1 MILAID
7 VGNTNTCMGIFDG
20 DKLVSNWRIV
30 TVADRTAD
38 EVGLLMLQFFSFTGI
53 SRQDICDVIISSVVP
68 PVMYS
73 LNLAAEKYLGKVPI
87 TVSEKTVTGINNL
100 YDNPREVGAD
110 RIVNAVAA
118 LKLYGGPVIIVDFGT
133 ATTFCAV
140 TEKGDYLG
148 GIICAGIKI
157 SMDALFAK
165 AAKLPRVDI
174 AVPENVIG
182 KNTVESMQ
190 AGAVFGFAGQVD
202 YIVKKMKKEL
212 GGNAKV
218 IATGGLAHMIAKE
231 TKSID
236 VINEMLTL
244 QGLKF
249 IYDMNKE

>member
-1 MILAID
+1 MPP
-7 VGNTNTCMGIFDG
+7 
-20 DKLVSNWRIV
+20 K
-30 TVADRTAD
+30 
-38 EVGLLMLQFFSFTGI
+38 I
-53 SRQDICDVIISSVVP
+53 S
-68 PVMYS
+68 
-73 LNLAAEKYLGKVPI
+73 GKVPI

-212 GGNAKV
+212 GGNAR
-218 IATGGLAHMIAKE
+218 
-231 TKSID
+231 
-236 VINEMLTL
+236 
-244 QGLKF
+244 
-249 IYDMNKE
+249 

>member
-1 MILAID
+1 
-7 VGNTNTCMGIFDG
+7 
-20 DKLVSNWRIV
+20 
-30 TVADRTAD
+30 
-38 EVGLLMLQFFSFTGI
+38 
-53 SRQDICDVIISSVVP
+53 
-68 PVMYS
+68 
-73 LNLAAEKYLGKVPI
+73 
-87 TVSEKTVTGINNL
+87 
-100 YDNPREVGAD
+100 
-110 RIVNAVAA
+110 
-118 LKLYGGPVIIVDFGT
+118 
-133 ATTFCAV
+133 
-140 TEKGDYLG
+140 
-148 GIICAGIKI
+148 
-157 SMDALFAK
+157 
-165 AAKLPRVDI
+165 
-174 AVPENVIG
+174 VPENVIG

>member
-38 EVGLLMLQFFSFTGI
+38 EVGLLMLQFFSFAGI

>member
-1 MILAID
+1 LILAID

-38 EVGLLMLQFFSFTGI
+38 EVGLLMLQFFSFAGI